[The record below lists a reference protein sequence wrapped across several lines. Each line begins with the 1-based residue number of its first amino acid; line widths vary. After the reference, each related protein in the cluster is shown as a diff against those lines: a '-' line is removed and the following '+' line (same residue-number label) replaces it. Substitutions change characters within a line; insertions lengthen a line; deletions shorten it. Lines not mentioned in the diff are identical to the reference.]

1 MKQITRKQL
10 EALALAD
17 PREVERWTE
26 YSASDWIKENA
37 HHIASIEFSGNSKTL
52 FGEWPKGWRAEMK
65 RAAKEKAKADL
76 IARFKRHNIMEMDG
90 ALWLNNFQLIQQ
102 LAEKAA

>member
-1 MKQITRKQL
+1 MKQITQKQL

-17 PREVERWTE
+17 PREVETWTE

-37 HHIASIEFSGNSKTL
+37 HHIAAIESGRTSKTL
-52 FGEWPKGWRAEMK
+52 FGEWPKGWKAEMK

-76 IARFKRHNIMEMDG
+76 IARFKRQNIMEMDG
-90 ALWLNNFQLIQQ
+90 ALWLNNHQLIQQ

>member
-1 MKQITRKQL
+1 MKQITTKQL
-10 EALALAD
+10 ETLALAD

-26 YSASDWIKENA
+26 YSAADWIKENA
-37 HHIASIEFSGNSKTL
+37 HHIAAIESGRTSKTL

-76 IARFKRHNIMEMDG
+76 IARFKRQNIMEMDG
-90 ALWLNNFQLIQQ
+90 ALWLNNYQLIQQ
-102 LAEKAA
+102 LAEKTA